1 MRDSIERFSDRAD
14 NYAKYRPGYP
24 APMLGF
30 LRDIV
35 SPPAVVAD
43 IGSGTEIL
51 TRQMLD
57 NGYEIY
63 AVEPNGPMRS
73 EAERTLGGRPGF
85 HSVLGTAE
93 ATTLPDGT
101 VDLITCAQAFH
112 WFNRAKAEFE
122 FCRILK
128 ASGRVAIVW
137 NERLENASE
146 INRKYENIL
155 RRMAPEYSNV
165 SHRKVSPGDIEAFF
179 APGEVHLY
187 SFSNEQILDECG
199 FLGRLLSCSYVPN
212 VGQPGHRE
220 IANAVSDLFEEYEIE
235 GTVTLAYETK
245 LYLGR
250 FAR

>member
-1 MRDSIERFSDRAD
+1 MRDPIERFSDRAD

-30 LRDIV
+30 LLDLV
-35 SPPAVVAD
+35 SPPAVVTD
-43 IGSGTEIL
+43 IGSGTGIL

-57 NGYEIY
+57 HGYEVY

-73 EAERTLGGRPGF
+73 EAERTLGGHPRF
-85 HSVLGTAE
+85 HSVPGTAE
-93 ATTLPDGT
+93 ATTLPDAT

-112 WFNRAKAEFE
+112 WFNRAKAKSE

-146 INRKYENIL
+146 MNRKFESIL

-165 SHRKVSPGDIEAFF
+165 SHRKVGPADIKVFF

-187 SFSNEQILDECG
+187 SFPNEQILDERG
-199 FLGRLLSCSYVPN
+199 FLGPA
-212 VGQPGHRE
+212 PF
-220 IANAVSDLFEEYEIE
+220 LFVRSER
-235 GTVTLAYETK
+235 GS
-245 LYLGR
+245 
-250 FAR
+250 ARSP